1 MGNSR
6 IPYRK
11 ARRKKLLYIIKME
24 NRSILGKVYSI
35 VTYTFGICIIIGLV
49 VGCTSKAQ
57 NNDKMLVLFQKSKG
71 GFGPEVVQGQQLTL
85 VDFTIEKP
93 LIPQDIYRNKNASI
107 PPDHQ
112 DLATFAWL
120 EFISLVATSGTE
132 RGVPGGS
139 FENSGK
145 NSDQK
150 NLNWQTYHHRTELF
164 PYRPKGEPKPPK
176 PWNSTPDYVMF
187 YENEEGVTVPYKVP
201 FNHYTNLDEA
211 SQIAENLLFFPA
223 VKNTRNPLRDYQ
235 ALFEAKVNKVSWGYV
250 NDNYTTLNAIT
261 PKTYPNGITQR
272 NGTIHLKAT
281 WRPLASIAE
290 KNHHK
295 YFITEGIYYNGKDS
309 APIAKT
315 RKFALIG
322 LHIIHKTPNYPT
334 FIFATFEH
342 EDNLKGGAYYVPTY
356 KEIQIALPDSVP
368 TFSGD
373 SLYAPNPFP
382 KGYTKNPYAEPNGK
396 RIPIPNI
403 DVATITGAKRIMV
416 GEGKYV
422 YTVPVTQPPT
432 TNQMVTN
439 VNKHALGLMK
449 KLPGFDKNFIWQYYF
464 LKGVQSVPT
473 NDEHVPDYYLA
484 NNVTESSAPGIQL
497 FRGGQSIS
505 FDVDGQPLQN
515 RRNEVNVM
523 DSKQHGNYFSMGGCM
538 GCHGISKRLNG
549 FDFSFLYFG
558 AGSGFAPDVI
568 GIKDR
573 EEFDALLKKYNL
585 SEQRSVLK

>member
-1 MGNSR
+1 MANQSIFKKIYALRTSLIFYFLGSFVLIACTVMCTSR
-6 IPYRK
+6 
-11 ARRKKLLYIIKME
+11 AQESKKLVSFIQE
-24 NRSILGKVYSI
+24 QGS
-35 VTYTFGICIIIGLV
+35 
-49 VGCTSKAQ
+49 
-57 NNDKMLVLFQKSKG
+57 D
-71 GFGPEVVQGQQLTL
+71 FGPSVIRGQRLTL
-85 VDFTIEKP
+85 TDLTVEKP
-93 LIPQDIYRNKNASI
+93 LIPGDIYRDPNGAVH
-107 PPDHQ
+107 PDHE

-120 EFISLVATSGTE
+120 EFIALVSGSSTQ

-145 NSDQK
+145 NPDQT
-150 NLNWQTYHHRTELF
+150 LNWQTYHHRTELF
-164 PYRPKGEPKPPK
+164 PYRPKGEPLPPK
-176 PWNSTPDYVMF
+176 PWDATPSYVMF
-187 YENEEGVTVPYKVP
+187 YQDKEGATIPYTVP
-201 FNHYTNLDEA
+201 FTNYTNLDEA

-223 VKNTRNPLRDYQ
+223 KENTRDPLNDYQ

-250 NDNYTTLNAIT
+250 NDNYTTLNNIT

-272 NGTIHLKAT
+272 DGTIHLKAT

-290 KNHHK
+290 KEQYK
-295 YFITEGIYYNGKDS
+295 YFVSEGIYYDGEDN
-309 APIAKT
+309 APVAKI

-322 LHIIHKTPNYPT
+322 LHIIHKTPNYPS

-342 EDNLKGGAYYVPTY
+342 RDNLKGGTYYVPTY

-373 SLYAPNPFP
+373 SLYSPNPFP
-382 KGYTKNPYAEPNGK
+382 QGYTKKPYAMPNGK

-403 DVATITGAKRIMV
+403 DVGTIAGVKRVIV

-432 TNQMVTN
+432 TNQMVAN
-439 VNKHALGLMK
+439 VNQHALGLMQQ
-449 KLPGFDKNFIWQYYF
+449 LQGFDKNFIWQYYF
-464 LKGVQSVPT
+464 LKGVQSIPT
-473 NDEHVPDYYLA
+473 NDESVPDYYLA

-505 FDVDGQPLQN
+505 FDIDGQPLEN
-515 RRNEVNVM
+515 RRNELNVI
-523 DSKQHGNYFSMGGCM
+523 DAKQHNNYFSMGGCM

-558 AGSGFAPDVI
+558 AGSGYAPDVI
-568 GIKDR
+568 GIKER

-585 SEQRSVLK
+585 SERRFAKE